1 MNPNFKFFLCK
12 SALWHEFC
20 HACGSLRSGSRTYER
35 TLINVSDIIRENK
48 FNYTVNTPL
57 RGYFL
62 AGSKSVALHSY
73 QLIKYF
79 AELFHAVG
87 FRYNAPEPV
96 FPVISHNGII

>member
-48 FNYTVNTPL
+48 FNYTVNSPI
-57 RGYFL
+57 RRYFL
-62 AGSKSVALHSY
+62 AVREISCVAWLSAHKV
-73 QLIKYF
+73 LC
-79 AELFHAVG
+79 
-87 FRYNAPEPV
+87 
-96 FPVISHNGII
+96 